1 MTLLSGTWTCL
12 TNFSWM
18 QTCFTNI
25 FFNILWDIL
34 DTWPKPRS
42 WDLSIRISGTKFRAS
57 QISQI
62 SVCVEMSHC
71 ELRKKK
77 FFRLHVRYHSFSQF
91 PTFMTIGE
99 DWNMNSWYRTRKLWV
114 QNSSTLSPQSDK
126 VQAETTFA
134 SPIRVSICLLRL
146 PSLLNTSRRHSNVS
160 TWYRVCGPLSPYT
173 ALSFWKDIIP
183 RSFQCSFSFRLDR
196 TQTLTDQMH
205 VKALL
210 RRCNWHQIVGTSL
223 TQKLPTVTSPLTPL
237 VYCITLYRNN
247 NQ

>member
-12 TNFSWM
+12 TNISWI
-18 QTCFTNI
+18 QTSFTNI

-34 DTWPKPRS
+34 DTWPKTRS
-42 WDLSIRISGTKFRAS
+42 WDLSIRISDSKFRAS

-62 SVCVEMSHC
+62 SVCGEMSHC
-71 ELRKKK
+71 ELRKKH

-99 DWNMNSWYRTRKLWV
+99 DRNMNSWYKTRKLCV
-114 QNSSTLSPQSDK
+114 QNYSTSSPQSDK
-126 VQAETTFA
+126 VQEETTFA
-134 SPIRVSICLLRL
+134 SPIRVSICLFRL
-146 PSLLNTSRRHSNVS
+146 PSLLNTNRRYPSVS
-160 TWYRVCGPLSPYT
+160 TWCRVCGSLSPYI

-196 TQTLTDQMH
+196 TQTLTDQVH

-210 RRCNWHQIVGTSL
+210 RRCNWYQIVGTSL
-223 TQKLPTVTSPLTPL
+223 TQKLPTVTFPLTPL
-237 VYCITLYRNN
+237 VCCITLYRNI